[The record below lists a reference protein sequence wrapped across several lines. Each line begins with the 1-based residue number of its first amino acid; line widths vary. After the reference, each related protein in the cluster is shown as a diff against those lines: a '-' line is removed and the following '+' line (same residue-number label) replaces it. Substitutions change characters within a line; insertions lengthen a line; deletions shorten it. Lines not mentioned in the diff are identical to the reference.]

1 MNETVNNV
9 RQALADI
16 DELWSPRPLARIND
30 YAVKAV
36 RVQGEFVWH
45 RHTATDE
52 LFLVVSGEL
61 DIDLR
66 DAGGER
72 RVSLSAE
79 DVFVCRAAS
88 ITDPFLAT
96 ARSSSCWS
104 RPTPSTPV
112 TLPRASPPTRRTP
125 RCRLAPDERKS
136 DESADCRGYRS
147 DRPGT
152 RAGPEL
158 GRP

>member
-66 DAGGER
+66 DADGEWQ
-72 RVSLSAE
+72 VSLDTE
-79 DVFVCRAAS
+79 DVFVVPRGVEHRPVSRHGAELLLLEPADTVNTGDAPERES
-88 ITDPFLAT
+88 SETPYAD
-96 ARSSSCWS
+96 AR
-104 RPTPSTPV
+104 V
-112 TLPRASPPTRRTP
+112 GARREGV
-125 RCRLAPDERKS
+125 R
-136 DESADCRGYRS
+136 
-147 DRPGT
+147 
-152 RAGPEL
+152 
-158 GRP
+158 

>member
-1 MNETVNNV
+1 MNETVSNV
-9 RQALADI
+9 RRALADI

-61 DIDLR
+61 DIDVR

-72 RVSLSAE
+72 RISLGAE
-79 DVFVCRAAS
+79 DVFVVPRGVDHRPVSRHGAELLLLEPAD
-88 ITDPFLAT
+88 TVNTGDAP
-96 ARSSSCWS
+96 ARESSDK
-104 RPTPSTPV
+104 THADVPV
-112 TLPRASPPTRRTP
+112 GARREEV
-125 RCRLAPDERKS
+125 R
-136 DESADCRGYRS
+136 
-147 DRPGT
+147 
-152 RAGPEL
+152 
-158 GRP
+158 

>member
-61 DIDLR
+61 DIDVR

-72 RVSLSAE
+72 RVSLGAE
-79 DVFVCRAAS
+79 DLFVVPRGVDHRPVSRHGAELLLLEPAD
-88 ITDPFLAT
+88 TVNTGDAP
-96 ARSSSCWS
+96 ARESSDK
-104 RPTPSTPV
+104 TYAEVPV
-112 TLPRASPPTRRTP
+112 GARREEV
-125 RCRLAPDERKS
+125 R
-136 DESADCRGYRS
+136 
-147 DRPGT
+147 
-152 RAGPEL
+152 
-158 GRP
+158 